1 MKGPRSGPPPPDASW
16 NFAIPDK
23 LKLVIADAIVTF
35 ARKQRSWK
43 LFGFSKN
50 QHSKKSES

>member
-23 LKLVIADAIVTF
+23 LKLVIADAEASF
-35 ARKQRSWK
+35 ASG
-43 LFGFSKN
+43 FGAP
-50 QHSKKSES
+50 